1 MLKPENVNLLH
12 YGALTYSTMT
22 KKINF
27 SVNFS
32 QWTSQERGHCHPQCW
47 RENTSSQMGDHW
59 QVSKKPSPEDKICHI
74 RRWDDKK
81 TDRIVLRIRWQG
93 GTNYWGML
101 ITMKVWNLRHNYV
114 QLLQP
119 RYWVYVTR
127 TPYNEG
133 NSTLIGLPGYL
144 RTSWA
149 STARGSFTS
158 LSACVPGTSSVK
170 ETR

>member
-12 YGALTYSTMT
+12 YGVLTYSKMT

-59 QVSKKPSPEDKICHI
+59 QVSKKPSSEDKICHI
-74 RRWDDKK
+74 RRWDDK

-93 GTNYWGML
+93 NLTIGECWLHIWKYETYVIIMYNYCSRDTGSMW
-101 ITMKVWNLRHNYV
+101 
-114 QLLQP
+114 LLLLTTKGILLWSVSQDIWEHLGP
-119 RYWVYVTR
+119 LPQGGASPHWARV
-127 TPYNEG
+127 
-133 NSTLIGLPGYL
+133 SQGLP
-144 RTSWA
+144 R
-149 STARGSFTS
+149 
-158 LSACVPGTSSVK
+158 
-170 ETR
+170 